1 MEKKRLITFTILTA
15 VVIITAAYFYYSIGN
30 LQSKNLTEKG
40 KIGVIVTVGP
50 QAEFAKAVGGER
62 VKVTVMVPPG
72 ADPHTYEPLPN
83 QMKAVSD
90 AKIYAEVGT
99 GIEFELSWMD
109 KIKSL
114 NPQMK
119 VLNCSTRIILLP
131 SAEIGESSDPHVWVS
146 PKNAKIMV
154 ENIYQGLVKI
164 DPKNKEYY
172 TKNRDEYLQKL
183 DQLDKNITQTL
194 DKKKNTIIMVY
205 HPAWGYFCH
214 DYGLKQISIESQG
227 KEPTP
232 KGIASLVDQAR
243 KENIKVIFVTPQF
256 STRSAQVIANEIGGR
271 VVVVDDL
278 NTNYLENM
286 QKVADEFS
294 QA

>member
-1 MEKKRLITFTILTA
+1 MEKKRLITITILTA
-15 VVIITAAYFYYSIGN
+15 VVIITAAYFYSSIGN
-30 LQSKNLTEKG
+30 LQSQNLTEKG

-50 QAEFAKAVGGER
+50 QAEFVKAIGGER

-90 AKIYAEVGT
+90 ARIYAEVGT

-119 VLNCSTRIILLP
+119 VLNSSYGIILLP
-131 SAEIGESSDPHVWVS
+131 STEIGESSDPHVWVS

-154 ENIYQGLVKI
+154 ENIYQGLVQI

-172 TKNRDEYLQKL
+172 TKNKIGYMQKL
-183 DQLDKNITQTL
+183 DQLDRNITLTL
-194 DKKKNTIIMVY
+194 AKKKNTIIMVY

-214 DYGLKQISIESQG
+214 DYGLNQISIETQG

-232 KGIASLVDQAR
+232 KGIASLVDQAH

-286 QKVADEFS
+286 QKVAEAFS